1 MKPVGIHRARR
12 DATRR
17 GVPLTAPAVG
27 AALALG
33 LVLLSADARS
43 QPSPSNVPVVA
54 GGDLRITPTMDRLVL
69 GSEDKL
75 TLRITAA
82 GRLEELE
89 LTTNVGKVER
99 PRRLSEGTFE
109 ALYRPPEQFF
119 PQIAIVSATARSSGK
134 RVHGYRALRL
144 WGKGSA
150 TVKTRPRARVTVRIG
165 SRSHGPVRAN
175 ARGVAQVPV
184 VVPPGIRFGW
194 DGEQKVDLNLPPM
207 NHLHL
212 FAVPPRVS
220 GVEGERVAI
229 YLIAVQDNGSA
240 RAKTDPA
247 PTVQAFGQ
255 PTSQRAIGDGIW
267 RADVTVPAG
276 KPAGLA
282 VKAALPGE
290 TASTGTIELMR
301 VAGGAAKVR
310 LEVPRVVG
318 DDPLTVKARVTDQLG
333 TPVDSPQKV
342 VGTCSE
348 GTFEPFVRRDK
359 GEYQGMWRPPEQPKA
374 LHALLQ
380 VSAGAAQA
388 EVRVR
393 FLKVKRP
400 PLRPIWFW
408 TGVATS
414 GVLLATGIATQVVL
428 LNKSSEYEDP
438 ETSIERRQELKDS
451 GEPLIALSGV
461 ALGLGAAAAVAT
473 TVLYFYTDF
482 EASDA
487 SITAGPIKNGGGV
500 WFSSAW

>member
-1 MKPVGIHRARR
+1 MKPARA
-12 DATRR
+12 
-17 GVPLTAPAVG
+17 
-27 AALALG
+27 AALLGLG
-33 LVLLSADARS
+33 LVLWPAFARS
-43 QPSPSNVPVVA
+43 QPDPSSAPVVA
-54 GGDLRITPTMDRLVL
+54 GGDLRITPTRDHLVL
-69 GSEDKL
+69 GNEDKL

-82 GRLEELE
+82 GRLEQLE
-89 LTTNVGKVER
+89 LTTNVGKLEP
-99 PRRLSEGTFE
+99 PRRLAQGTFE

-119 PQIAIVSATARSSGK
+119 PQIAIVSATARCAGK
-134 RVHGYRALRL
+134 LVHGYRALRL

-150 TVKTRPRARVTVRIG
+150 TVKTRPRAKVTVRIG

-194 DGEQKVDLNLPPM
+194 DGGQKVDLNLPPM

-240 RAKTDPA
+240 LARTSAA

-276 KPAGLA
+276 KPAGLR
-282 VKAALPGE
+282 VKASLPGE
-290 TASTGTIELMR
+290 AASTGTIELMR
-301 VAGGAAKVR
+301 EAGGAAKVR
-310 LEVPRVVG
+310 LEVPKVVG
-318 DDPLTVKARVTDQLG
+318 DDPLTVNARVTDKLG
-333 TPVDSPQKV
+333 TPVDPPKV
-342 VGTCSE
+342 EGSCSE
-348 GTFEPFVRRDK
+348 GTFEPFVRRDR
-359 GEYQGMWRPPEQPKA
+359 GEYQGMWRPPVQPKE

-380 VSAGAAQA
+380 VTAGAARA
-388 EVRVR
+388 EARVR
-393 FLKVKRP
+393 FLSVKRP

-428 LNKSSEYEDP
+428 LNKSSEYKDP
-438 ETSIERRQELKDS
+438 DTTIERRQELKDD
-451 GEPLIALSGV
+451 GKPLIALSGV

-482 EASDA
+482 GDPDA
-487 SITAGPIKNGGGV
+487 SIAAGPINSGGGV
-500 WFSSAW
+500 WFSSRW